1 MSAKDHASI
10 EKHILEA
17 IRDIKYGAVEIL
29 IHDSRIVQV
38 EKTEKL
44 RFETPRPSL

>member
-1 MSAKDHASI
+1 MSSDKDSI

-17 IRDIKYGAVEIL
+17 IRGIKYGAVQVMV
-29 IHDSRIVQV
+29 HDSRVVQV

-44 RFETPRPSL
+44 RFELPKSSQ

>member
-1 MSAKDHASI
+1 MSQANLDLI

-17 IRDIKYGAVEIL
+17 IRGIKYGAVQVL
-29 IHDSRIVQV
+29 VHDSRIVQV

-44 RFETPRPSL
+44 RFEPARPT